1 MRKFF
6 GAINKKRENQKQGNH
21 VEQQKMV
28 FSSEPKDDVS
38 TITYGNGVLE
48 FDVVKVSIE
57 AEADTVF
64 QGSFDV
70 RILSPQGA
78 QGYVYT
84 TDMRMQTSNQKFK
97 GSNLTV
103 PFLYDTT
110 GMEQSDE
117 AFGEFYLVTSIGE
130 FSLPYEVV
138 IKGKL
143 LKGELGEIRNLFH
156 FANLARVNW
165 KQARE
170 CFVSPLFPGVLVG
183 SGKQYLESYKT
194 LLQYGFETGKM
205 DLAMDRFLILI
216 HKKQEISYECGQSAY
231 TFVKEELPDK
241 LSIEIQRN
249 GWGYTHAEIVSNQ
262 SFCCVDMVLTEKDFS
277 QDCGCFTVT
286 FDESKLHTGENRCS
300 IMEKE
305 TDCVLCEIV
314 VTVSKERKSANGDK
328 LQNDMLKAGITRLYL
343 DYRTGRRPLKEC
355 FKTAEKLLEQCR
367 GIDELLPALYEA
379 HLKLLRNKDNEAIWL
394 LKNAKRMLKKQEV
407 STELYGYF
415 LYLLSM
421 SGDDSQKKAAELLD
435 EYAKEHMHSFAL
447 YWACMHK
454 DHLQLENPP
463 AVYRR
468 LRMFFD
474 EGCTSP
480 ILYLEASLLILENEL
495 LLSAITDF
503 EVQVL
508 LFMERYS
515 LLSSPVCEQIYRL
528 PVSVKKLCP
537 KFAKLCR
544 EHPSKDE
551 NATAKMMCHLLMKE
565 GYMGEDAAR
574 WYKQG
579 IMADCRINGLYEA
592 YIRALKLSPKETLP
606 PEVVRY
612 FAFDT
617 PLEERYLA
625 YVYEKILK
633 QQEKLNSDYLNRI
646 HDFTIKQLKK
656 GKINSSLS
664 YLYRNTLSVEDMDEN
679 LQLQLQKLV
688 FANEL
693 ILEEDCDYKSCIV
706 RQRGIKEQ
714 NRYMIKKHSAVIFLY
729 TDEYTILFEDS
740 KGRIISGK
748 EGYQIR
754 PFMDYQKTKRLLKG
768 CSNISVGEQLYL
780 YEKQPIHA
788 LDKPEELVGRYKQYL
803 WLIHQDVLDEGFK
816 KELAIDFI
824 RALQNLDMDQD
835 CEQFLDSMNA
845 ESFLSG
851 DRSEFVSI
859 LAGIGQYEKAYEIV
873 CKYGIK
879 GIRTKTLLGICQY
892 MLTKDMGYQDRLLKL
907 TYLVF
912 VSGKYTDEIL
922 QYLNLY
928 FTGTHKQM
936 LEIYHALL
944 SMNLPA
950 LEMAQRILEL
960 EIFADSFCAE
970 TIEIFRYCYKSGG
983 RNDLIEAYLSICAN
997 DYLISGKELEDDLWN
1012 CLNRMM
1018 LDHKKLSIG
1027 SQLAL
1032 LKYHSHHVESLSE
1045 DECCMCI
1052 QLLLDCL
1059 KQEIYL
1065 SFFNAYAG
1073 VYPVL
1078 EIYGEQT
1085 YVEYYSKKQQKVLIH
1100 FVTGESDFEEQNY
1113 YTEEMT
1119 EVYPGIYQKEFRIF
1133 WGDSI
1138 PYYITMVVE
1147 GTDQF
1152 CEKGQLELVENT
1164 TVSRNGRYRC
1174 INEIAMS
1181 YALSDYDSTDE
1192 LMEEYELKKYLTVSL
1207 LKIK

>member
-1 MRKFF
+1 M
-6 GAINKKRENQKQGNH
+6 
-21 VEQQKMV
+21 EQQQTV
-28 FSSEPKDDVS
+28 FSSVSKDDVS

-48 FDVVKVSIE
+48 FDVAKVLIE
-57 AEADTVF
+57 AEVGSVY

-70 RILSPQGA
+70 RILSPKGA

-110 GMEQSDE
+110 GMEQGDE
-117 AFGEFYLVTSIGE
+117 ECGEFNLVTSIGE

-143 LKGELGEIRNLFH
+143 LRGELGEVRNLFH

-170 CFVSPLFPGVLVG
+170 CFVSPLFSGVLVG

-216 HKKQEISYECGQSAY
+216 HKKQEVSYECGRSSY
-231 TFVKEELPDK
+231 TFVKEELPDE

-249 GWGYTHAEIVSNQ
+249 GWGYTYAKIVSNQ
-262 SFCCVDMVLTEKDFS
+262 SFCCVDTVLTEKDFS

-286 FDESKLHTGENRCS
+286 FDESKLHAGENRCS

-305 TDCVLCEIV
+305 TNIVLCEIV
-314 VTVSKERKSANGDK
+314 VTVSKESKPANGNK

-394 LKNAKRMLKKQEV
+394 LKNAKRMIKKQEA

-421 SGDDSQKKAAELLD
+421 SGDDSQKKAADLLD

-480 ILYLEASLLILENEL
+480 ILYLEAALLILENEL

-515 LLSSPVCEQIYRL
+515 LLSGPVCEQIYKL

-537 KFAKLCR
+537 KFSVLCR
-544 EHPSKDE
+544 KHPSKDE
-551 NATAKMMCHLLMKE
+551 KATAKMMSHLLMKE
-565 GYMGEDAAR
+565 GYMGEDAAW

-633 QQEKLNSDYLNRI
+633 KKKKLSSDYLNRI
-646 HDFTIKQLKK
+646 HNFTIKQLD
-656 GKINSSLS
+656 GAISS
-664 YLYRNTLSVEDMDEN
+664 V
-679 LQLQLQKLV
+679 
-688 FANEL
+688 
-693 ILEEDCDYKSCIV
+693 
-706 RQRGIKEQ
+706 
-714 NRYMIKKHSAVIFLY
+714 
-729 TDEYTILFEDS
+729 
-740 KGRIISGK
+740 
-748 EGYQIR
+748 
-754 PFMDYQKTKRLLKG
+754 
-768 CSNISVGEQLYL
+768 
-780 YEKQPIHA
+780 
-788 LDKPEELVGRYKQYL
+788 
-803 WLIHQDVLDEGFK
+803 
-816 KELAIDFI
+816 
-824 RALQNLDMDQD
+824 
-835 CEQFLDSMNA
+835 
-845 ESFLSG
+845 
-851 DRSEFVSI
+851 
-859 LAGIGQYEKAYEIV
+859 
-873 CKYGIK
+873 
-879 GIRTKTLLGICQY
+879 
-892 MLTKDMGYQDRLLKL
+892 
-907 TYLVF
+907 
-912 VSGKYTDEIL
+912 
-922 QYLNLY
+922 
-928 FTGTHKQM
+928 
-936 LEIYHALL
+936 
-944 SMNLPA
+944 
-950 LEMAQRILEL
+950 
-960 EIFADSFCAE
+960 
-970 TIEIFRYCYKSGG
+970 
-983 RNDLIEAYLSICAN
+983 
-997 DYLISGKELEDDLWN
+997 
-1012 CLNRMM
+1012 
-1018 LDHKKLSIG
+1018 
-1027 SQLAL
+1027 
-1032 LKYHSHHVESLSE
+1032 
-1045 DECCMCI
+1045 
-1052 QLLLDCL
+1052 
-1059 KQEIYL
+1059 
-1065 SFFNAYAG
+1065 
-1073 VYPVL
+1073 
-1078 EIYGEQT
+1078 
-1085 YVEYYSKKQQKVLIH
+1085 
-1100 FVTGESDFEEQNY
+1100 
-1113 YTEEMT
+1113 
-1119 EVYPGIYQKEFRIF
+1119 
-1133 WGDSI
+1133 
-1138 PYYITMVVE
+1138 
-1147 GTDQF
+1147 
-1152 CEKGQLELVENT
+1152 
-1164 TVSRNGRYRC
+1164 
-1174 INEIAMS
+1174 
-1181 YALSDYDSTDE
+1181 
-1192 LMEEYELKKYLTVSL
+1192 
-1207 LKIK
+1207 

>member
-1 MRKFF
+1 M
-6 GAINKKRENQKQGNH
+6 
-21 VEQQKMV
+21 EQQKTM
-28 FSSEPKDDVS
+28 FSSGKKDDVS

-48 FDVVKVSIE
+48 FDVVRVSIE
-57 AEADTVF
+57 AEANTVF
-64 QGSFDV
+64 QGNFDV

-97 GSNLTV
+97 GCNLTV
-103 PFLYDTT
+103 PFLYNTT
-110 GMEQSDE
+110 GMEPGDE
-117 AFGEFYLVTSIGE
+117 AYGEFNLVTSIGE
-130 FSLPYEVV
+130 FSLPYEVM
-138 IKGKL
+138 IKGKM

-170 CFVSPLFPGVLVG
+170 CFVSPLFPSVLVG

-194 LLQYGFETGKM
+194 LLQYGFETGKI
-205 DLAMDRFLILI
+205 DLAMDHFLVLI
-216 HKKQEISYECGQSAY
+216 HKKEAVSFECGQSVY
-231 TFVKEELPDK
+231 TFVKEELPEK

-249 GWGYTHAEIVSNQ
+249 SWGYTYAQMASNQ
-262 SFCCVDMVLTEKDFS
+262 SFCCVDAILTEEDFS
-277 QDCGCFTVT
+277 QDCGCFIVT
-286 FDESKLHTGENRCS
+286 FDKSKLHTGENRCF
-300 IMEKE
+300 IVEKE

-314 VTVSKERKSANGDK
+314 VMVSKEHKSSNVDK

-355 FKTAEKLLEQCR
+355 FKTAEKLLAQCR

-407 STELYGYF
+407 SVELYGYF

-435 EYAKEHMHSFAL
+435 EYAKEHIHSFAL

-480 ILYLEASLLILENEL
+480 ILYLEAALLILENEL

-515 LLSSPVCEQIYRL
+515 LLSGPVCEQIYRL

-537 KFAKLCR
+537 KFSGLCR
-544 EHPSKDE
+544 KHPSKDE

-565 GYMGEDAAR
+565 GYMGEDAAG
-574 WYKQG
+574 WYKKG

-606 PEVVRY
+606 AEVVRY

-617 PLEERYLA
+617 SLEERFLA

-633 QQEKLNSDYLNRI
+633 QQEKLSSDYLNRI
-646 HDFTIKQLKK
+646 HDFTIRQLEK

-664 YLYRNTLSVEDMDEN
+664 YLYRNTLSVEDMNEG
-679 LQLQLQKLV
+679 LQQQLQKLV

-693 ILEEDCDYKSCIV
+693 TLEDGCDYKSCIV

-714 NRYMIKKHSAVIFLY
+714 KRYMIKRHSAVVFLY

-740 KGRIISGK
+740 KGRIISG
-748 EGYQIR
+748 EGGYKIR
-754 PFMDYQKTKRLLKG
+754 PFMDYQKTKKLLKG

-780 YEKQPIHA
+780 YEKQPIHV
-788 LDKPEELVGRYKQYL
+788 LDKPEELGRRYKQYL
-803 WLIHQDVLDEGFK
+803 WLMHQDILDEGFK

-824 RALQNLDMDQD
+824 RALQKQDMDQD
-835 CEQFLDSMNA
+835 CEQFLGSLNDEA
-845 ESFLSG
+845 FLPG
-851 DRSEFVSI
+851 DRAEFVSI
-859 LAGIGQYEKAYEIV
+859 LAGIGQYEKAYQIV
-873 CKYGIK
+873 CKYGTK
-879 GIRTKTLLGICQY
+879 GIRPKTLLGICQY
-892 MLTKDMGYQDRLLKL
+892 MLTKDMGYQDQLLKL

-912 VSGKYTDEIL
+912 TSGKYTDEIL

-928 FTGTHKQM
+928 FNGNHRQM

-944 SMNLPA
+944 SMDLPA

-960 EIFADSFCAE
+960 EIFTDAFCVD
-970 TIEIFRYCYKSGG
+970 TIGIFRYCYKSGG
-983 RNDLIEAYLSICAN
+983 REDLIEVYLSICAD
-997 DYLISGKELEDDLWN
+997 DYLIHGKKLEDDLWN
-1012 CLNRMM
+1012 CLNQMM
-1018 LDHKKLSIG
+1018 LEHKKLSTG
-1027 SQLAL
+1027 SKLAL
-1032 LKYHSHHVESLSE
+1032 LKYHSYHVESLSE
-1045 DECCMCI
+1045 DECRKCI

-1059 KQEIYL
+1059 NQEIYV
-1065 SFFNAYAG
+1065 SFFNAYAC

-1085 YVEYYSKKQQKVLIH
+1085 YVEYYSKKQQKVMIH
-1100 FVTGESDFEEQNY
+1100 FVTGQSDFEEQNY

-1147 GTDQF
+1147 GTEQF

-1164 TVSRNGRYRC
+1164 TLSRNGRYRF
-1174 INEIAMS
+1174 INEIAMAF
-1181 YALSDYDSTDE
+1181 ALSDYESTDE
-1192 LMEEYELKKYLTVSL
+1192 LMEEYELKKYLTDSM

>member
-1 MRKFF
+1 M
-6 GAINKKRENQKQGNH
+6 
-21 VEQQKMV
+21 EQQKMV
-28 FSSEPKDDVS
+28 FSSEAKDDVS

-48 FDVVKVSIE
+48 FDVAKILIE
-57 AEADTVF
+57 SEADTVY
-64 QGSFDV
+64 QGSFDI
-70 RILSPQGA
+70 RILFPQGA

-84 TDMRMQTSNQKFK
+84 TDMRMQTSNQKFT

-110 GMEQSDE
+110 GMEQGDE
-117 AFGEFYLVTSIGE
+117 ERGEFYLVTSIGE

-143 LKGELGEIRNLFH
+143 LRGELGEIRNLFH
-156 FANLARVNW
+156 FANLARINW

-216 HKKQEISYECGQSAY
+216 HKKQEVSYECGRSSY
-231 TFVKEELPDK
+231 TFVKEELPDE

-249 GWGYTHAEIVSNQ
+249 GWGYTYAKIVSNQ
-262 SFCCVDMVLTEKDFS
+262 SFCCVDTVLKEKDFS

-286 FDESKLHTGENRCS
+286 FDESKLHAGENRCS
-300 IMEKE
+300 IVEKE
-305 TDCVLCEIV
+305 TDIVLCEIV
-314 VTVSKERKSANGDK
+314 VTVSKESKPANGNK

-394 LKNAKRMLKKQEV
+394 LKNAKRMIKKQEA

-421 SGDDSQKKAAELLD
+421 SGDDSQKKAADLLD
-435 EYAKEHMHSFAL
+435 EYAKGHMHSFAL

-480 ILYLEASLLILENEL
+480 ILYLEAALLILENEL

-515 LLSSPVCEQIYRL
+515 LLSGPVCEQIYKL

-537 KFAKLCR
+537 KFSVLCR
-544 EHPSKDE
+544 KHPSKDE
-551 NATAKMMCHLLMKE
+551 KATAKMMSHLLMKE
-565 GYMGEDAAR
+565 GYMGEDAAW

-633 QQEKLNSDYLNRI
+633 QQEKLSSDYLNRI
-646 HDFTIKQLKK
+646 HNFTIKQLKK
-656 GKINSSLS
+656 GKINSSLA

-693 ILEEDCDYKSCIV
+693 TLEEGLNYKSCIV

-714 NRYMIKKHSAVIFLY
+714 KRYMIKKHSAVIFLY

-740 KGRIISGK
+740 KGKIVSGEEK
-748 EGYQIR
+748 CQIR
-754 PFMDYQKTKRLLKG
+754 PFMDYQKMKMLLKG
-768 CSNISVGEQLYL
+768 CNSIDIGEQLYL
-780 YEKQPIHA
+780 YEKQPIYA
-788 LDKPEELVGRYKQYL
+788 VDTPEELVRRYKQYL
-803 WLIHQDVLDEGFK
+803 WLIHQDVLDEEFK
-816 KELAIDFI
+816 KELAINFI
-824 RALQNLDMDQD
+824 QALQNLDMNQD

-845 ESFLSG
+845 EAFLPG
-851 DRSEFVSI
+851 DRPEFVSM
-859 LAGIGQYEKAYEIV
+859 LAGLGQYEKAYEIV
-873 CKYGIK
+873 CKYGTK

-892 MLTKDMGYQDRLLKL
+892 ILTKDMGYQDKLLKL

-936 LEIYHALL
+936 LEIYDALI

-950 LEMAQRILEL
+950 LGMAQRILEL
-960 EIFADSFCAE
+960 EIFADVFSAE
-970 TIEIFRYCYKSGG
+970 TIDIFRYCYKAGG
-983 RNDLIEAYLSICAN
+983 RDDLIEVYLSICAN
-997 DYLISGKELEDDLWN
+997 DYLINGKELEDDLWN

-1018 LDHKKLSIG
+1018 LEHKNLSMG
-1027 SQLAL
+1027 SKLAL
-1032 LKYHSHHVESLSE
+1032 LKYHSRHVESLNE
-1045 DECCMCI
+1045 DECHMCI

-1059 KQEIYL
+1059 KQDIFL

-1078 EIYGEQT
+1078 EIYGEQS

-1100 FVTGESDFEEQNY
+1100 FVTRESDFEEQNY

-1138 PYYITMVVE
+1138 PYYITAVVE
-1147 GTDQF
+1147 GTEQF

-1181 YALSDYDSTDE
+1181 FALSDYEMTDE
-1192 LMEEYELKKYLTVSL
+1192 LMKEYELKKYLTDSM